1 MTEETQT
8 PEEQVEAPKPR
19 APRQPKGVQIR
30 NDSARPITLI
40 GTNKPADRV
49 TVLPTETVE
58 VDGKLWAVL
67 EKNKAAMTFFDERQ
81 LVKV

>member
-1 MTEETQT
+1 MTEDTR
-8 PEEQVEAPKPR
+8 PKPADEPKTETR
-19 APRQPKGVQIR
+19 GRPPKGVQIR